1 MDLDI
6 YSNMFFICLLLY
18 KSMPYFYNKTVM
30 PITNFFAKKP
40 AVMNRVF
47 TKGSA
52 IKPIVPSMIRK
63 NIIGSNGMGIRK
75 I

>member
-1 MDLDI
+1 
-6 YSNMFFICLLLY
+6 
-18 KSMPYFYNKTVM
+18 MPYFYTKNEM
-30 PITNFFAKKP
+30 PIMSMFAKKP

-47 TKGSA
+47 SKGSV
-52 IKPIVPSMIRK
+52 IKPIIPSMIRK

>member
-1 MDLDI
+1 
-6 YSNMFFICLLLY
+6 
-18 KSMPYFYNKTVM
+18 MPYFYNKTVM

-52 IKPIVPSMIRK
+52 IKPIVPTMIRK

>member
-1 MDLDI
+1 
-6 YSNMFFICLLLY
+6 
-18 KSMPYFYNKTVM
+18 MPYFYNKSVM

-47 TKGSA
+47 TKGSSV
-52 IKPIVPSMIRK
+52 KPIIPSMIRK

-75 I
+75 